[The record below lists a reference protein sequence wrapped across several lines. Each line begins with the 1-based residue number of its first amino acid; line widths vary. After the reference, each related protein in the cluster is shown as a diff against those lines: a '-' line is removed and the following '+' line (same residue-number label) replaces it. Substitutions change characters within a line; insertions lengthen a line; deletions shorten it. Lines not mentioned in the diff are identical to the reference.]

1 MNLSCQFSMPARK
14 CIFKLMKKYFFVIIG
29 CCLGSCAFAQTAVRN
44 EPRHHN
50 VFENDYVRVLD
61 VWIAPNDTT
70 QFHIHATP
78 SVFIILTKTTTSAQL
93 SGGQPVRSISV
104 AGSSWYDSLV
114 TPRIH
119 RVWNDDTTWFH
130 VMDVELVAGKPH
142 INEPVLQNTAIQL
155 LFDEPLVRGYHVHF
169 ATNESFQLP
178 SSKTGYL
185 LVSLSEASVTFR
197 SNGSSQHRLMKVGH
211 YCWIDAGQDLSI
223 STNNSALATFTLL
236 QLK

>member
-1 MNLSCQFSMPARK
+1 
-14 CIFKLMKKYFFVIIG
+14 MKKYFFAIIV
-29 CCLGSCAFAQTAVRN
+29 LGLESYAFAQPAVRN

-61 VWIAPNDTT
+61 VYLAPGDTT

-78 SVFIILTKTTTSAQL
+78 SVFITLTKTNTSAQL
-93 SGGQPVRSISV
+93 TGQKPVRSVSV
-104 AGSSWYDSLV
+104 AGGSWYDSLV

-130 VMDVELVAGKPH
+130 VMDVEIVGGKAH
-142 INEPVLQNTAIQL
+142 TNESVLKNTSMQL
-155 LFDEPLVRGYHVHF
+155 LFDEPLVRGYHVEL
-169 ATNESFQLP
+169 ATSGSFQLP

-185 LVSLSEASVTFR
+185 LVSLGEAAVTLR
-197 SNGSSQHRLMKVGH
+197 SNGTIQRRFMKTGH
-211 YCWIDAGQDLSI
+211 YCWIEAGRELSI
-223 STNNSALATFTLL
+223 SANNNTITTFTLL

>member
-1 MNLSCQFSMPARK
+1 
-14 CIFKLMKKYFFVIIG
+14 MKKYFIVVITTF
-29 CCLGSCAFAQTAVRN
+29 LGSYAFAQVAVRD

-61 VWIAPNDTT
+61 VWVAPKDTT
-70 QFHIHATP
+70 QFHVHAMP
-78 SVFIILTKTTTSAQL
+78 SVFIMLSKTTTSAQL
-93 SGGQPVRSISV
+93 AGQQPVRSTSV

-130 VMDVELVAGKPH
+130 PMDIELVAVRAH
-142 INEPVLQNTAIQL
+142 VNEPVLQNAAIQL
-155 LFDEPLVRGYHVHF
+155 LFDEPLVRGYHVQL
-169 ATNESFQLP
+169 ATSGSFQLP

-185 LVSLSEASVTFR
+185 LVSLGEASVTLQ
-197 SNGSSQHRLMKVGH
+197 SGGTTQHRFMKAGH
-211 YCWIDAGQDLSI
+211 YCWIDAGQAASI
-223 STNNSALATFTLL
+223 SINKSELATFTLF